1 MRNDVSRSTRKLLLL
16 TLALLLQLLEGHL
29 PDLGSLEASQR
40 ASLAGSITIPSP
52 STESLSFITLL
63 YSKPFGDVFRY
74 GYEPLLRDLDLEGL

>member
-29 PDLGSLEASQR
+29 PDLESLEGEPEGVSSR
-40 ASLAGSITIPSP
+40 LDHDPVSLDGEPQLHP
-52 STESLSFITLL
+52 LL